1 MSHARQWRV
10 EKAVTEL
17 KKDAGALFVQTLE
30 LLQGLGPE
38 FAEAR
43 QKIQA
48 LQERLLNERFHL
60 AVLGQF
66 KRGKST
72 FINALLGEEV
82 LPTAILPL
90 TAVPTFLLWSPEIHA
105 RVLRQE
111 DLPQEEFTGQDST
124 ALTAF
129 LAQFVTEAGNPKNHK
144 KVTQVEVFYPSPLL
158 RHGVVL
164 IDTPGIGST
173 FRHNTEA
180 TLNFLPQCDAALFL
194 ISADPPIT
202 EVEVEFLKAIRSKV
216 THLFFILN
224 KVDYLNKEEITSLLT
239 FIKSVL
245 REQAGIPGNPPI
257 FCVSA
262 RQGLEAR
269 KTNDTALWKHS
280 GLEEV
285 WRYMVDFLAR
295 DKNNALQAAL
305 AKKAADIIAD
315 IIMRLHLT
323 IRSLE
328 MPLAELDER
337 LQIFAKKI
345 QEAEEQ
351 RVLIGDLLAGE
362 RKRMAAFLEEQAE
375 TLRQKARSHLQGIV
389 RDHLAE
395 MGNGI
400 NENVIRETIA
410 QAIPDFFEPELNE
423 MARVFDQRVT
433 EVLRPYQQRVDELIE
448 TVRKTAAELFAVPY
462 HAPSSSGAFAMKRQP
477 YWVTHKWDSTFTHL
491 PEGIITRLLPQRI
504 RRERMTDRLLQQVEA
519 LVLNNVENLRWATLQ
534 NLNQA
539 FRSFGS
545 GLDERLQETIH
556 ATHGAIQVA
565 RSKRLDHAQNVVQ
578 EITRFQ
584 SITRELSELQA
595 GFEALSDGQEV
606 PNMLLYKSSP

>member
-1 MSHARQWRV
+1 MSQVRQDQQA
-10 EKAVTEL
+10 KVT
-17 KKDAGALFVQTLE
+17 KDASTLFLQTLE
-30 LLQGLGPE
+30 LLNGLGPE
-38 FAEAR
+38 FEEVR

-72 FINALLGEEV
+72 FINALLGDEV

-90 TAVPTFLLWSPEIHA
+90 TAVPTFLLWGPEIRA

-111 DLPQEEFTGQDST
+111 GHQREEFTGRDT
-124 ALTAF
+124 RALTAF

-144 KVTQVEVFYPSPLL
+144 KVSQVEVFYPSPLL
-158 RHGVVL
+158 HKGVVL

-194 ISADPPIT
+194 VSADPPIT
-202 EVEVEFLKAIRSKV
+202 EVEVEFLKAVRSKV

-239 FIKSVL
+239 FIKNVL
-245 REQAGIPGNPPI
+245 REQIGIEGDPPI

-262 RQGLEAR
+262 RLGLEAR
-269 KTNDTALWKHS
+269 KTNDTALWNHS

-285 WRYMVDFLAR
+285 WRYLVDFLAR

-305 AKKAADIIAD
+305 AKKAIDIIAD
-315 IIMRLHLT
+315 IIMRLQLT

-328 MPLAELDER
+328 MPLAELDDR
-337 LQIFAKKI
+337 LQIFEKKI
-345 QEAEEQ
+345 QEAEQQ
-351 RVLIGDLLAGE
+351 RVLLGDLLAGN
-362 RKRMAAFLEEQAE
+362 RKRMVAFLEEQVEA
-375 TLRQKARSHLQGIV
+375 LRQKARTHLQGIV
-389 RDHLAE
+389 QDRLAG
-395 MGNGI
+395 MGNRF
-400 NENVIRETIA
+400 NENAIRETLA
-410 QAIPDFFEPELNE
+410 NAIPDFFEHELGE

-448 TVRKTAAELFAVPY
+448 TVRKTAAELFDIPY
-462 HAPSSSGAFAMKRQP
+462 HAPSSSGAFEMKRQP
-477 YWVTHKWDSTFTHL
+477 YWVTHKWDSSFNLL
-491 PEGIITRLLPQRI
+491 PEGIFTRLLPESL
-504 RRERMTDRLLQQVEA
+504 RRAKMTEKLRQQIEA

-534 NLNQA
+534 NLDQA
-539 FRSFGS
+539 FRRFGS
-545 GLDERLQETIH
+545 SLDERLQ
-556 ATHGAIQVA
+556 ATVLATRGAIQAA
-565 RSKRLDHAQNVVQ
+565 RSKRLEHTQNVVQ
-578 EITRFQ
+578 EITRLQ
-584 SITRELSELQA
+584 SITREFSEIQA
-595 GFEALSDGQEV
+595 KFEAFIEGQGV
-606 PNMLLYKSSP
+606 WR

>member
-1 MSHARQWRV
+1 MRQVRQQQV
-10 EKAVTEL
+10 SIPVTEL
-17 KKDAGALFVQTLE
+17 KKDAGNLFVQTLE
-30 LLQGLGPE
+30 LLQSLGPE
-38 FAEAR
+38 SAEAQ

-48 LQERLLNERFHL
+48 LHDRLLNERLHL

-90 TAVPTFLLWSPEIHA
+90 TAVPTFLLWGPEI
-105 RVLRQE
+105 RVRVVFQE
-111 DLPQEEFTGQDST
+111 GNQSEEFTLRDPRT
-124 ALTAF
+124 LAAF
-129 LAQFVTEAGNPKNHK
+129 LAQFVTEEGNPKNNK
-144 KVTQVEVFYPSPLL
+144 KVSHVEVFYPSPLL
-158 RHGVVL
+158 RQGVVL

-173 FRHNTEA
+173 FRHNTEV
-180 TLNFLPQCDAALFL
+180 TLNFLPQCDAAMFL

-202 EVEVEFLKAIRSKV
+202 EVEVEFLKSIRSKV

-224 KVDYLNKEEITSLLT
+224 KVDYLNKDDITSLLT
-239 FIKSVL
+239 FIKNVL
-245 REQAGIPGNPPI
+245 REQAGIPENPHI

-269 KTNDTALWKHS
+269 KIDNSILWKHS
-280 GLEEV
+280 GMEDV
-285 WRYMVDFLAR
+285 WHYLVDFLAR
-295 DKNNALQAAL
+295 DKNNALQVAL

-315 IIMRLHLT
+315 VIMCLHLT

-328 MPLAELDER
+328 MPLVELDER
-337 LQIFAKKI
+337 LQIFAQKI

-362 RKRMAAFLEEQAE
+362 KKRMAEFLEEQAE
-375 TLRQKARSHLQGIV
+375 TLRQKARKHLQGIV
-389 RDHLAE
+389 RKHVAA
-395 MGNGI
+395 MGNTI
-400 NENVIRETIA
+400 NENAIRETIA
-410 QAIPDFFEPELNE
+410 RAIPDFFEPELIE

-433 EVLRPYQQRVDELIE
+433 QVLRPYQQRVDDLIE
-448 TVRKTAAELFAVPY
+448 TVRKTAAELFAIPY

-504 RRERMTDRLLQQVEA
+504 RREKMTKRLLQQVDA

-539 FRSFGS
+539 FRNFESD
-545 GLDERLQETIH
+545 LDEQLQETIQ
-556 ATHGAIQVA
+556 ATQGAIQAA
-565 RSKRLDHAQNVVQ
+565 RVKRRDHAQDVAQ
-578 EITRFQ
+578 EITRLQ

-595 GFEALSDGQEV
+595 GFEALFDG
-606 PNMLLYKSSP
+606 